1 MPTIGFLLHPQF
13 SPMGL
18 AMAAAFDVAN
28 QQSGTRIYDLVML
41 SDAGGLVRGA
51 MGIAVQTEALS
62 DRYLDVVV
70 VGGGVEAATP
80 ATIAFLRNAL
90 GRVSR
95 IAATCT
101 AAFVLAEA
109 GLLDGRRATTHWA
122 RARELQLRYPLAKI
136 EEDRIFVEDGPIWTS
151 AGMTAGLDLALAFI
165 ERDLGIEAARSV
177 SRALV
182 MYHRRSGGQSQFSI
196 LLELEPKSDRIQ
208 KVLTYARRHLANRLD
223 VEELAGVAGLGTRQF
238 NRVFIRETGQSPAK
252 AIEHLRLEAARS
264 LMEDTD
270 QTIDAV
276 AQQTGFADRNRM
288 RRAFLRAFGQPPQTI
303 RRITHAT
310 HPEGKDRQGTIS
322 LRPIAA
328 KATS

>member
-18 AMAAAFDVAN
+18 AMAAAFDMAN
-28 QQSGTRIYDLVML
+28 QQAASRIYDLVML
-41 SDAGGLVRGA
+41 SDAGGLVRGS

-80 ATIAFLRNAL
+80 ATIAFLRNAV

-122 RARELQLRYPLAKI
+122 RARELQLRYPLARI

-303 RRITHAT
+303 RRATHAT
-310 HPEGKDRQGTIS
+310 HPEGQDRQGTS
-322 LRPIAA
+322 SPRPTTVTAA
-328 KATS
+328 G

>member
-1 MPTIGFLLHPQF
+1 
-13 SPMGL
+13 
-18 AMAAAFDVAN
+18 MAAAFDVAN

-41 SDAGGLVRGA
+41 SDAGGLVGGS

-80 ATIAFLRNAL
+80 VTIAFLRNAV

-303 RRITHAT
+303 RRATLAT
-310 HPEGKDRQGTIS
+310 HTDGMDRQGMIS
-322 LRPIAA
+322 LRPITA

>member
-41 SDAGGLVRGA
+41 SDAGGLVRGS

-80 ATIAFLRNAL
+80 ATIAFLRNAV

>member
-1 MPTIGFLLHPQF
+1 MSIIGFLLHPGF

-18 AMAAAFDVAN
+18 AVVAAFDVAN
-28 QQSGTRIYDLVML
+28 RQAGKQAYDVIML
-41 SDAGGLVRGA
+41 SDAGGLVRGT
-51 MGIAVQTEALS
+51 MGLSVETEALS
-62 DRYLDVVV
+62 DRHLDLII
-70 VGGGVEAATP
+70 VGGGAEAATP
-80 ATIAFLRNAL
+80 ATIAFLRQAV

-122 RARELQLRYPLAKI
+122 QARELQLRYPKARI

-165 ERDLGIEAARSV
+165 ERDLGIEV
-177 SRALV
+177 SRAVARSLV
-182 MYHRRSGGQSQFSI
+182 MYHRRTGGQSQFST

-208 KVLTYARRHLANRLD
+208 KVLTYARRHLSNRLD
-223 VEELAGVAGLGTRQF
+223 VEELAGVAALGTRQF
-238 NRVFIRETGQSPAK
+238 NRVFLRETGQSPAK
-252 AIEHLRLEAARS
+252 AIENLRLETARS

-270 QTIDAV
+270 QTIDSI
-276 AQQTGFADRNRM
+276 AQQTGFADRDRM

-303 RRITHAT
+303 RRAT
-310 HPEGKDRQGTIS
+310 RTS
-322 LRPIAA
+322 AA
-328 KATS
+328 LNVL

>member
-1 MPTIGFLLHPQF
+1 
-13 SPMGL
+13 MGL

-41 SDAGGLVRGA
+41 SDAGGLVGGS

-80 ATIAFLRNAL
+80 VTIAFLRNAV

-303 RRITHAT
+303 RRAT
-310 HPEGKDRQGTIS
+310 LAPHTDGMDRQGMIS
-322 LRPIAA
+322 LRPITA

>member
-1 MPTIGFLLHPQF
+1 MSIIGFLLHPGF

-18 AMAAAFDVAN
+18 AVVAAFDVAN
-28 QQSGTRIYDLVML
+28 RQAGEQAYEVIML
-41 SDAGGLVRGA
+41 SDAGGLVRGT
-51 MGIAVQTEALS
+51 MGLSVETEALS
-62 DRYLDVVV
+62 NRHFDLII
-70 VGGGVEAATP
+70 VGGGAEAATP
-80 ATIAFLRNAL
+80 ATIAFLRQAL

-122 RARELQLRYPLAKI
+122 QARELQLRYPKARI

-165 ERDLGIEAARSV
+165 ERDLGIEV
-177 SRALV
+177 SRAVARSLV
-182 MYHRRSGGQSQFSI
+182 MYHRRTGGQSQFST

-208 KVLTYARRHLANRLD
+208 KVLTYARRHLSNRLD
-223 VEELAGVAGLGTRQF
+223 VEELAGVAALGTRQF
-238 NRVFIRETGQSPAK
+238 NRVFVRETGQSPAK
-252 AIEHLRLEAARS
+252 AIENLRLETARS

-270 QTIDAV
+270 QTIDSI
-276 AQQTGFADRNRM
+276 AQQTGFADRDRM

-303 RRITHAT
+303 RRAT
-310 HPEGKDRQGTIS
+310 R
-322 LRPIAA
+322 
-328 KATS
+328 TS